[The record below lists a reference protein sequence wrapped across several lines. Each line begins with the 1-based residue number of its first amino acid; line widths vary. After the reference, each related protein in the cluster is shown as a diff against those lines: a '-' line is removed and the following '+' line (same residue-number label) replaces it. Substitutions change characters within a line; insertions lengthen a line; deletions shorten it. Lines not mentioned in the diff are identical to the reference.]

1 MSSPRVYTSTG
12 ALTDLA
18 KIFREHFEKPFVRA
32 LGEKVTLVKL
42 FGTKSGVGHEA
53 QWIVHYDRN
62 NSAVFYREDDVIGA
76 PGKQAYERARK
87 PYKMARITYGA
98 SGLAIAA
105 TKSDEAALVRV
116 LAEEA
121 RRASLDLL
129 YRIDGHLLG
138 INPNPVSDEYARV
151 EMDCLGDIIRDTGV
165 YATIDRTTATWWRSV
180 VLANGGTPRPLTLG
194 LFQQMRAQLEAPP
207 REAEITHILTSR
219 VHFDQYG
226 NLLEDRRRWVNV
238 TKADGGFE
246 ALEYDS
252 IPVIVIP
259 RMAAGAMF
267 WVNKA
272 DWSYEVLLP
281 FETDQVPVN
290 TDREEYV
297 IKTYANL
304 ICRHPGRQ
312 GAIRDLQT
320 T

>member
-1 MSSPRVYTSTG
+1 MGSPRVYTSTG

-18 KIFREHFEKPFVRA
+18 KIFKEHFQKPFVTA
-32 LGEKVTLVKL
+32 LGEKVQLIKL
-42 FGTKSGVGHEA
+42 FGKSTGKGHEA

-62 NSAVFYREDDVIGA
+62 NSAVFYKEDDPIGE

-105 TKSDEAALVRV
+105 TESDEAALVKV

-121 RRASLDLL
+121 RRASIDLL
-129 YRIDGHLLG
+129 YKIDGHLLQTT
-138 INPNPVSDEYARV
+138 PNAVADEYARV

-165 YATIDRTTATWWRSV
+165 YATIDRSTATWWRSV
-180 VLANGGTPRPLTLG
+180 VLANGGMPRALSMS
-194 LFQQMRAQLEAPP
+194 LFQQLRAALEQPG
-207 REAEITHILTSR
+207 REAQISFFITSR

-246 ALEYDS
+246 ALEYGS
-252 IPVIVIP
+252 IPILVIP
-259 RMAAGAMF
+259 RMGQGVIYAID
-267 WVNKA
+267 KR
-272 DWSYEVLLP
+272 DWTYETLLD
-281 FETDQVPVN
+281 FETEEVPVN
-290 TDREEYV
+290 TDRKEFV

-312 GAIRDLQT
+312 GAIVDLST

>member
-1 MSSPRVYTSTG
+1 MASPRVYTTAG

-18 KIFREHFEKPFVRA
+18 KIFKEHFGKPFIRA
-32 LGEKVTLVKL
+32 LGEKVQLVKL
-42 FGTKSGVGHEA
+42 FGTKSGEGHEA

-62 NSAVFYREDDVIGA
+62 NSAVFYKEDDPFQE

-105 TKSDEAALVRV
+105 TKSDTAALIRT

-121 RRASLDLL
+121 RRASIDLL
-129 YRIDGHLLG
+129 YKIDGHLLN
-138 INPNPVSDEYARV
+138 INPNAVADEYARV
-151 EMDCLGDIIRDTGV
+151 EMDSLGDIVRNTGV
-165 YATIDRTTATWWRSV
+165 YATIDRATAPWWRSV
-180 VLANGGTPRPLTLG
+180 VLANGGTPRALTMG
-194 LFQQMRAQLEAPP
+194 LFQQMRAELEKPE
-207 REAEITHILTSR
+207 READISFILTSR

-252 IPVIVIP
+252 IPVMVVP
-259 RMAAGAMF
+259 RMQPGAMF
-267 WVNKA
+267 FLDKR

-281 FETDQVPVN
+281 FETQEIPVN
-290 TDREEYV
+290 TDREEYA

-304 ICRHPGRQ
+304 ICRNPGRQ
-312 GAIRDLQT
+312 GVIRDLET

>member
-1 MSSPRVYTSTG
+1 MASPRVYTSTG

-18 KIFREHFEKPFVRA
+18 KIFKEHFQKPFVVA
-32 LGEKVTLVKL
+32 LGEKVQLIKL
-42 FGTKSGVGHEA
+42 FGKSTGKGHEA

-62 NSAVFYREDDVIGA
+62 NSAVFYKEDDPIGE

-105 TKSDEAALVRV
+105 TESDDAALVRV

-121 RRASLDLL
+121 RRAAIDLL
-129 YRIDGHLLG
+129 YKIDGHLLG
-138 INPNPVSDEYARV
+138 TTPNPVADEYARV

-180 VLANGGTPRPLTLG
+180 VLANGGTPRALSLS
-194 LFQQMRAQLEAPP
+194 LLQQLRAELEKPG
-207 REAEITHILTSR
+207 REAQISFFLTSR

-246 ALEYDS
+246 SLEYGS
-252 IPVIVIP
+252 IPIMVIP
-259 RMAAGAMF
+259 RMGEGVIYAID
-267 WVNKA
+267 KR
-272 DWSYEVLLP
+272 DWTYETLLD
-281 FETDQVPVN
+281 FETEEVPVN
-290 TDREEYV
+290 TDRKEFV

-312 GAIRDLQT
+312 GAIVDLT
-320 T
+320 TT

>member
-1 MSSPRVYTSTG
+1 MASPQVYTSAG

-18 KIFREHFEKPFVRA
+18 KIFKEHFEKPFIKA
-32 LGEKVTLVKL
+32 LGEKISLVKL
-42 FGTKSGVGHEA
+42 FGTRSGEGHEA

-62 NSAVFYREDDVIGA
+62 NSAVFYTEDDPYGT

-87 PYKMARITYGA
+87 PYKMARILYGA

-105 TKSDEAALVRV
+105 TRSDKAALVRV

-121 RRASLDLL
+121 KRASIDLL
-129 YRIDGHLLG
+129 YKIDGHLLT
-138 INPNPVSDEYARV
+138 ITPNSVADEYARV
-151 EMDCLGDIIRDTGV
+151 EMDTLGDIVRDTGV
-165 YATIDRTTATWWRSV
+165 YATIDRTTAPWWRSV
-180 VLANGGTPRPLTLG
+180 VLANGGTPRALTMG
-194 LFQQMRAQLEAPP
+194 LFQQMRAVLEQPE
-207 REAEITHILTSR
+207 READISFILTSR

-252 IPVIVIP
+252 IPVMVIP
-259 RMAAGAMF
+259 RMQPGAMF
-267 WVNKA
+267 FLDKR
-272 DWSYEVLLP
+272 DWTYEVLLP
-281 FETDQVPVN
+281 FDTVEIPVN
-290 TDREEYV
+290 TDREEFA

-304 ICRHPGRQ
+304 ICRNPARQ
-312 GAIRDLQT
+312 GVIRDLET